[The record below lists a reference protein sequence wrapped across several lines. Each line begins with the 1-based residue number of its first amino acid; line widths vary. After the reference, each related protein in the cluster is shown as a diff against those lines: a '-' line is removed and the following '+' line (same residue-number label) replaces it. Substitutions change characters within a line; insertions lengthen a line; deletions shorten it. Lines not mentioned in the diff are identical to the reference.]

1 MSVPKEPSNA
11 APKSLANG
19 TSYYDE
25 GEGTPVIAVHGL
37 PGSGRDF
44 RWLAPVMRGR
54 FIRIDLPGFGGTPL
68 SLMPSTRIEDRARFV
83 LDLAN
88 ALGLER
94 FHLLGHSMGGWVSAR
109 AASLAGPRV
118 QSLSLVSSIGP
129 RPHRLYRKLG
139 PIWHAVPF
147 IRGRWLERAADPVLT
162 RLFENGGFRGPYPR
176 GAMLHTLRCIYGLD
190 FAEHGRVVASLEV
203 PTLVAYCEND
213 PLIEVP
219 IFEELQAL
227 AKPGPRLR
235 YADGAHNPQ
244 KAHAVELGAAISAF
258 VAQPTKQG

>member
-1 MSVPKEPSNA
+1 MKVKARRSSPFTAFLGLGAIFAGSHRSCAGASFVLIYLGSAARRSRSCRAHALKIAHVLFWIWQMRSGSNVFICSDTRWEAGSV
-11 APKSLANG
+11 
-19 TSYYDE
+19 
-25 GEGTPVIAVHGL
+25 
-37 PGSGRDF
+37 
-44 RWLAPVMRGR
+44 
-54 FIRIDLPGFGGTPL
+54 
-68 SLMPSTRIEDRARFV
+68 RARQ
-83 LDLAN
+83 
-88 ALGLER
+88 ALQ
-94 FHLLGHSMGGWVSAR
+94 VR
-109 AASLAGPRV
+109 ACNP
-118 QSLSLVSSIGP
+118 
-129 RPHRLYRKLG
+129 
-139 PIWHAVPF
+139 
-147 IRGRWLERAADPVLT
+147 
-162 RLFENGGFRGPYPR
+162 ENGGFRGPYPR

>member
-11 APKSLANG
+11 APKTLSNG

-44 RWLAPVMRGR
+44 RWLAPAMTTR

-68 SLMPSTRIEDRARFV
+68 SLMPSTRIDDRARFV
-83 LDLAN
+83 LDLAD

-94 FHLLGHSMGGWVSAR
+94 FHLLCHSMGGWVSAR
-109 AASLAGPRV
+109 AASLAGSRV

-139 PIWHAVPF
+139 PVWRLVPL
-147 IRGRWLERAADPVLT
+147 IRGRLLDRAAEPLLT
-162 RLFENGGFRGPYPR
+162 RLFESGGFRGPYPR
-176 GAMLHTLRCIYGLD
+176 GAMLHTLRCIQGLD
-190 FAEHGRVVASLEV
+190 FAEHGRMVASLKI

-219 IFEELQAL
+219 IFNELAAL
-227 AKPGPRLR
+227 APAGPRLH

-258 VAQPTKQG
+258 VL